1 MDVAKSGR
9 TTGLTCSS
17 INAVALTVKVDYYK
31 DCAETQPYTTK
42 TFENQIGIGGTH
54 FTDSGDSGAL
64 VLDASNAQAVGL
76 YFAGGT
82 DGDGNGLSVVNPIGD
97 VLHELSTETGSP
109 LSLVGTNT
117 RAFDCVPALRS
128 RGADG
133 AAVCGACGARSSAG
147 DCRGRCGYA
156 ARQWNFGN
164 GGGA

>member
-1 MDVAKSGR
+1 
-9 TTGLTCSS
+9 
-17 INAVALTVKVDYYK
+17 VDYYK

-64 VLDASNAQAVGL
+64 VLDASNAQRWGFIRRRHGWGWQRAERGE
-76 YFAGGT
+76 
-82 DGDGNGLSVVNPIGD
+82 SIGD

-117 RAFDCVPALRS
+117 AHSIACLRYDPAVPTELRMWGLRRWIGRRRLPRARRILC
-128 RGADG
+128 
-133 AAVCGACGARSSAG
+133 AAMG
-147 DCRGRCGYA
+147 
-156 ARQWNFGN
+156 FGN